1 MSNTYTKQYL
11 NGEWV
16 TGTSDKTVTNY
27 NPFSR
32 EELFTLQSASEEDLD
47 RAYKSAKEAQKS
59 WAQTTPGKRQQIID
73 KVAAIMTERKEEL
86 IDWLVKE
93 SGSTKIKANVEWAA
107 ATRIVK
113 ESASFPY
120 RMKGQI
126 APSDTPGKENRIY
139 KSAKGVIGVIGPW
152 NFPLHLSM
160 RSVAPALA
168 AGNTVVLKP
177 ASETP
182 VTAGFLIAE
191 LFEEAGL
198 PKGVLNVVAGRG
210 SEIGDAFVTHP
221 IPKLI
226 SFTGSTEVGKH
237 IGELAGKH
245 IKETAL
251 ELGGNNVFIVLDDA
265 DIDQAAEAAAFG
277 KFLHQGQICM
287 AINRIVVHESIHD
300 EFVDAFKEKVASLQS
315 GDPADA
321 TTAVGP
327 LINND
332 AVERIQESLNTSLE
346 QGAEKILGGE
356 VEGNVMKPVILTNVT
371 NDMPIAKDEIFG
383 AVAPIITFST
393 EEEAIEIANGSPYG
407 LSGSVHSRDL
417 NRGVQVAHQI
427 ETGMVHINDQP
438 VNDEAHMAFGGE
450 KESGLGRFGGEWA
463 LDKFTTVKWISVQQE
478 RRQYPFFK

>member
-1 MSNTYTKQYL
+1 MANTYTEQYI

-27 NPFSR
+27 NPFTQ

-47 RAYKSAKEAQKS
+47 QAYKTAKEAQRK
-59 WAQTTPGKRQQIID
+59 WAKTTPGQRQQILD
-73 KVAAIMTERKEEL
+73 KVAALMTERKEEI

-107 ATRIVK
+107 ATRVVK

-168 AGNTVVLKP
+168 TGNAVVLKP

-287 AINRIVVHESIHD
+287 AINRILVHESVHD
-300 EFVDAFKEKVASLQS
+300 EFVEAFKEKVASLQS

-321 TTAVGP
+321 NTAVGP
-327 LINND
+327 LINKE
-332 AVERIQESLNTSLE
+332 AIERIQESLDASLE

-356 VEGNVMKPVILTNVT
+356 VEGNVMQPVILTNVT
-371 NDMPIAKDEIFG
+371 YDMPIAKNEIFG
-383 AVAPIITFST
+383 AVAPIISFST
-393 EEEAIEIANGSPYG
+393 EEEAIELANGSPYG

-417 NRGVQVAHQI
+417 NRGVQVAQQI

-478 RRQYPFFK
+478 RREYPFFK